1 MQISDVSLSHCLFI
15 SVSLSLCTS
24 ISFISNSQPLPNTD
38 QLREANQALEDAN
51 RELVELCVCVSH
63 YLFVSVPLSLVFL
76 ILNPSSTQLREANQA
91 LKELVELRALRIQLE
106 KERDALASALK
117 VGLVSLFVVLFNSL
131 KSIVIC

>member
-1 MQISDVSLSHCLFI
+1 MSL
-15 SVSLSLCTS
+15 
-24 ISFISNSQPLPNTD
+24 
-38 QLREANQALEDAN
+38 
-51 RELVELCVCVSH
+51 

-91 LKELVELRALRIQLE
+91 LKNANRELVELRAPRIQLE
-106 KERDALASALK
+106 NERDALASNLK